1 MKKILLLFVFALSV
15 GITSCSSDDDNGGPA
30 NAESV
35 VGTWEIYEV
44 YSEFEFDDFGTVEE
58 TISTSSCNPTPV
70 VSFNADGS
78 LNLTDFE
85 LEFDFDDNEEC
96 FIDGELQG
104 TWEDLGS
111 GTFRLAIDGDTQD
124 AEIRM
129 SGNRIFITL
138 EEEFFGGT
146 MEYRGNKV

>member
-1 MKKILLLFVFALSV
+1 MKKVLFVFVLALSISFV
-15 GITSCSSDDDNGGPA
+15 SCSSDDDASPA
-30 NAESV
+30 GADSV

-44 YSEFEFDDFGTVEE
+44 YSQFEFEGFGTVEE
-58 TISTSSCNPTPV
+58 TISTETCTPTPV
-70 VSFNADGS
+70 VSFGAEGS

-104 TWEDLGS
+104 TWEDLGE
-111 GTFRLAIDGDTQD
+111 GTFRLSIDGDTEE
-124 AEIRM
+124 ASIRT

-146 MEYRGNKV
+146 MEYRGNKI